1 MHSLRK
7 ACYTCVRCVLICEN
21 TVTCKTARG
30 DPKSNARGDP
40 KSNARGDPKSNA
52 RGDPKPNA
60 RGDPKSN
67 ARGDPKSNAR
77 GDPKSNAHVGPAGG
91 VSRGRMC
98 VQTIIFIT
106 FERRRKNRSR
116 GGFRVVRNDQMVA
129 TTRFQTKRYKTCA
142 SLMML
147 MFSRCQE

>member
-91 VSRGRMC
+91 VSRSRMC
-98 VQTIIFIT
+98 VQTIMLFFT
-106 FERRRKNRSR
+106 VFFELSKSKMCART
-116 GGFRVVRNDQMVA
+116 VVGLVVP
-129 TTRFQTKRYKTCA
+129 KTQEKQW
-142 SLMML
+142 
-147 MFSRCQE
+147 FSWAKLKQHT